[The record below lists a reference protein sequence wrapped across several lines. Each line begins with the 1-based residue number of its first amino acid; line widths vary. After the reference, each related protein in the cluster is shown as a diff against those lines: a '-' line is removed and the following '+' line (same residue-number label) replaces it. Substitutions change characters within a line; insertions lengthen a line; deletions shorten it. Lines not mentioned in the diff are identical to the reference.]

1 MIRENQ
7 RLFNVINVI
16 IDVIILL
23 ISNMIVNSHLFD
35 KVLLLGNVTNI
46 FAVSRLNTIL
56 LFFVLL
62 IISYIF
68 LYSFFGLY
76 KPQRTNKTVFSESSN
91 ILKANI
97 AEFLFLSLLIS
108 LGLLPV
114 TLDYIISFTFINFII
129 ASIERATL
137 RGVLRLLRS
146 KGFNTKYILIIG
158 AGEVGQNVV
167 STIKLNTY
175 LGYKVIGF
183 LDDNMEGELDGIP
196 VLGKLDDLERILS
209 EKMVDRVIVSVAP
222 RHYKVLEKLMRTCE
236 KMGVRAD
243 IVPDYYRY
251 ITAHPSIELIDNIPL
266 ISVRFLPLDIT
277 YNDLFKRI
285 CDILFV
291 VITGIIISPLLL
303 VVALAIKLTSPGD
316 IIYKQERIGK
326 GGVPFQI
333 YKFRSMSSENE
344 YIDDKKWTQK
354 DDPRIT
360 KVGRFI
366 RKTSIDE
373 LPQFYNILKGDMSLI
388 GPRPERPYF
397 VNKFREDVPKYMIKH
412 HVRPGMTGWAQVNG
426 YRGNT
431 SIVKRIEYDIYY
443 VENWTF
449 LLDLKIFFKTIPTL
463 INDKNAY

>member
-183 LDDNMEGELDGIP
+183 LDDNMEGEIEGIQ